1 MTPDLRT
8 ARTCDALALASTAG
22 AVYLGWTYSLW
33 AAAACAYVALFLAW
47 CARAHHRHHRVRR
60 ARARLA
66 ERAARGIPIDPIVFN
81 VIPCCDL
88 SGHADGQAHDI
99 DCLRHLAQ
107 VSNSKRSSAA

>member
-8 ARTCDALALASTAG
+8 ARTCDALAAASTAG
-22 AVYLGWTYSLW
+22 AIYLGWTYSLW

-66 ERAARGIPIDPIVFN
+66 ERAARGMPIDPIVFT

-88 SGHADGQAHDI
+88 SEHADGQAHDS

-107 VSNSKRSSAA
+107 ESDPNRSSAA